1 MLRNFTKIV
10 RLSILIFIFVLL
22 TGCIF
27 KPSVEDLTIDQTE
40 VITFVTDEVTLVAT
54 VLPIDANQRVQW
66 SSSDEEIATVKDGV
80 ITSFSNGEAI
90 ITAKAGLITTD
101 VKVTVH
107 NWDSKDLLEAI
118 DDSNFINYQMN
129 INVKIWT
136 GDQYGTSSSKVYVDN
151 NKTETQS
158 DDKKIYSLFENNT
171 IYVATPNYY
180 DIWDVE
186 TSKVTEESDAINEQL
201 ILSVDDFTKS
211 GDYYTLIDS
220 KAVEYADIIN
230 DYMQIDAAVL
240 KIENLIYKI
249 KVTNKKIRQI
259 VIYFKCRMSVTN
271 GYNTSYLDF
280 ALNMEMSLINYGSVH
295 VDIPEKV
302 MDAIN
307 YVR

>member
-271 GYNTSYLDF
+271 GYDTSYLDF